1 MHLGFD
7 ILIPQKNKIECQ
19 FKSLLIAMGQSLQ
32 RTLVELNGF
41 VGNLKPKSD

>member
-7 ILIPQKNKIECQ
+7 ILIPQKKNECQ